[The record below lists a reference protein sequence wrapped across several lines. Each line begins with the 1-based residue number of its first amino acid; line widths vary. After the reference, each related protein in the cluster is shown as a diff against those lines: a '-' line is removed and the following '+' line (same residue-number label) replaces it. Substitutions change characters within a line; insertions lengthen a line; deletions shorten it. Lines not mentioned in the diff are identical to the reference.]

1 MLSLLGSIGSIRDGD
16 MSEGE
21 GPVGT
26 KEVEVSQRSNAQMIV
41 KRLVQGCFVLWIFP
55 RLLAYRLGERLL
67 GERAFLGASES
78 IARKPGMWGV
88 FLRQAFYGQLLSS
101 CGKDVYIGW
110 GTVFSMRE
118 ASLGD
123 KAYVGRNCNLGY
135 AKVGQN
141 VMLADNVVVLSGGK
155 EHSTDV
161 RAGSMHDQVQV
172 YSEVSIGDG
181 AWIGAGAIIMA
192 NVGREC
198 IIGAG
203 AVVNKPIA
211 DGAVAVGVPARVV
224 KYREGYGERTDV
236 RN

>member
-1 MLSLLGSIGSIRDGD
+1 

>member
-1 MLSLLGSIGSIRDGD
+1 M
-16 MSEGE
+16 
-21 GPVGT
+21 GT
-26 KEVEVSQRSNAQMIV
+26 KQVAVGQRSNGQMLA
-41 KRLVQGCFVLWIFP
+41 KRLVQGCFLVWIMP
-55 RLLAYRLGERLL
+55 RLLIYRLSQNLF

-141 VMLADNVVVLSGGK
+141 VMLADNVVVLSGGR

-161 RAGSMHDQVQV
+161 QAGSMHDQKQV

-211 DGAVAVGVPARVV
+211 DGAVAVGVPAKVV
-224 KYREGYGERTDV
+224 KYREGYGERADV

>member
-1 MLSLLGSIGSIRDGD
+1 MRAIE
-16 MSEGE
+16 EGE
-21 GPVGT
+21 RSERRGWQVGT
-26 KEVEVSQRSNAQMIV
+26 KQVAVGQRSNGQMLA
-41 KRLVQGCFVLWIFP
+41 KRLVQGCFLIWILP
-55 RLLAYRLGERLL
+55 RLLIYRLMQSLFGD
-67 GERAFLGASES
+67 RAFLGASES

-123 KAYVGRNCNLGY
+123 QAYVGRNCNLGY

-141 VMLADNVVVLSGGK
+141 VMLADNVVVLSGGR

-161 RAGSMHDQVQV
+161 QAGSMHDQKQV

-211 DGAVAVGVPARVV
+211 DGAVAVGVPAKVV
-224 KYREGYGERTDV
+224 KYREGYGEIADV